1 MKLKWKLYIKVEL
14 IMIIFLQAVVGYLLN
29 TQKIE
34 ELLLI
39 ENVNNRMVHGKKN
52 S

>member
-1 MKLKWKLYIKVEL
+1 L

-29 TQKIE
+29 KIE

-52 S
+52 NINFRAFLI